1 MKKRRKVAML
11 LLICVLL
18 SLVGCGKEES
28 DNRESAQVQKF
39 LPENMPTESALAD
52 THVENTVPTKEG
64 WLMTRVDMPQKMQA
78 SAAIASDADCVW
90 ISGRILQENNYQIAL
105 LGLNTNDEPV
115 TESQPIESSE
125 ETTPEQETEVPETDS
140 DGETE
145 ALE

>member
-52 THVENTVPTKEG
+52 THVENTVPTK
-64 WLMTRVDMPQKMQA
+64 
-78 SAAIASDADCVW
+78 
-90 ISGRILQENNYQIAL
+90 
-105 LGLNTNDEPV
+105 
-115 TESQPIESSE
+115 
-125 ETTPEQETEVPETDS
+125 
-140 DGETE
+140 
-145 ALE
+145 